1 MIKVEKEG
9 DNMLTN
15 MILILVMV
23 AAGAYG
29 YYLTFRL
36 DGWLTED
43 KKQKL
48 KDEEAQSG
56 EACALLFGSGSRMKL
71 LEQWVR
77 NHGLLPIVIEE
88 IGIRREWNNICL
100 VIAASESDEDNLCIC
115 NLIQKMYHTEQVY
128 GICNDQLNS
137 VMYKRLHIH
146 MLEENNEITQ
156 QLEILLRRNE
166 AGVA

>member
-1 MIKVEKEG
+1 
-9 DNMLTN
+9 
-15 MILILVMV
+15 
-23 AAGAYG
+23 
-29 YYLTFRL
+29 
-36 DGWLTED
+36 
-43 KKQKL
+43 
-48 KDEEAQSG
+48 
-56 EACALLFGSGSRMKL
+56 MKL